1 MKNRYASTRAM
12 LEEISERQKKLGL
25 NNEQLARKIGISY
38 VAFHFLQTGR
48 TANPN
53 SVTYRK
59 LKAFL
64 LKNPENPDSIPDIPH
79 PGIVSQARKVCA
91 MCDSYPQVKE
101 DFLSELNCIIRETLQ
116 DYGI

>member
-1 MKNRYASTRAM
+1 MKNRYASTRVM

-25 NNEQLARKIGISY
+25 NNVQLARKIGISY
-38 VAFHFLQTGR
+38 VAFHFLQTGK

-64 LKNPENPDSIPDIPH
+64 LKNPENAVSPPAIPH
-79 PGIVSQARKVCA
+79 PDIVNQARKVCA

-101 DFLSELNCIIRETLQ
+101 EFLSELNCIIRETLQ